1 VLEGFAFMS
10 EVSSKPYLVRAI
22 HEWCTDAGYTPYLA
36 VKVSSSTRVPQAY
49 VKNGEIVLNISH
61 TASRN
66 LTISNELVQFSAR
79 FSGVS
84 HEISV
89 PMDAIAGIFARENG
103 KGMFFEVTKT
113 PVAEPEV
120 APPVAVEGEDSGGKP
135 SPTKPRLT
143 VVK

>member
-1 VLEGFAFMS
+1 MS

-22 HEWCTDAGYTPYLA
+22 HEWCTDAGFTPYLA
-36 VKVSSSTRVPQAY
+36 VKVIGATRVPQAY

-89 PMDAIAGIFARENG
+89 PMDSIAGIFARENG
-103 KGMFFEVTKT
+103 KGMFFEVT
-113 PVAEPEV
+113 PAAAAGA
-120 APPVAVEGEDSGGKP
+120 APIAAEGESIGGKP

-143 VVK
+143 VIK

>member
-1 VLEGFAFMS
+1 MS

-22 HEWCTDAGYTPYLA
+22 HEWCTDAGFTPYLA
-36 VKVSSSTRVPQAY
+36 VKVIGATRVPQAY

-89 PMDAIAGIFARENG
+89 PMDSIAGIFARENG
-103 KGMFFEVTKT
+103 KGMFFEVTPAPAT
-113 PVAEPEV
+113 AAAPVA
-120 APPVAVEGEDSGGKP
+120 AEGENIGGKP

-143 VVK
+143 VIK

>member
-1 VLEGFAFMS
+1 MS

-36 VKVSSSTRVPQAY
+36 VKVNGATRVPQAY

-66 LTISNELVQFSAR
+66 LTITNERVQFSAR

-89 PMDAIAGIFARENG
+89 PMDAVAGIFARENG
-103 KGMFFEVTKT
+103 KGMFFEVQTA
-113 PVAEPEV
+113 PSPEAEA
-120 APPVAVEGEDSGGKP
+120 APAAVSEGEDPGGKP
-135 SPTKPRLT
+135 SPSKPRLT

>member
-1 VLEGFAFMS
+1 MS

-22 HEWCTDAGYTPYLA
+22 HEWCTDAGFTPYLA
-36 VKVSSSTRVPQAY
+36 VKVIGATRVPQAY

-89 PMDAIAGIFARENG
+89 PMDSIAGIFARENG
-103 KGMFFEVTKT
+103 KGMFFEVTPT
-113 PVAEPEV
+113 PAAAV
-120 APPVAVEGEDSGGKP
+120 APIASEAESVGGKP

-143 VVK
+143 VIK

>member
-1 VLEGFAFMS
+1 MP

-22 HEWCTDAGYTPYLA
+22 HEWCTDAGFTPYLA
-36 VKVSSSTRVPQAY
+36 VKVIGATRVPQAY

-89 PMDAIAGIFARENG
+89 PMDSIAGIFARENG
-103 KGMFFEVTKT
+103 KGMFFEVT
-113 PVAEPEV
+113 PVPAATA
-120 APPVAVEGEDSGGKP
+120 APTAAEGESMGGKP

-143 VVK
+143 VIK